1 MHRDAY
7 CLHQIIPSSKRQP
20 PSGSLPS
27 LFRTIINEQHY
38 PFDLSKAILIRSAP
52 KYLHLGALYINS
64 STRRDSFGVRHHM
77 YLFS

>member
-1 MHRDAY
+1 M
-7 CLHQIIPSSKRQP
+7 
-20 PSGSLPS
+20 
-27 LFRTIINEQHY
+27 QHY

-52 KYLHLGALYINS
+52 NYLHLGALYINS